1 MAAPGATAAPRFCD
15 GSGRDSVTTSR
26 EATPAPSL
34 TKVPCCAWSSTAT
47 RMVSRCAATVRSSL
61 PSVKEQIADH
71 LANRRVRPLTVC
83 SSASQAR
90 SAYAAYA
97 STPTGR
103 VMDVSRC
110 SDGPMPGSGE
120 TRPNPVFCAM
130 PTQPDH
136 TSAAAGAARTSS
148 GQDRTAL
155 VPEETAADRP
165 PRLD

>member
-1 MAAPGATAAPRFCD
+1 M
-15 GSGRDSVTTSR
+15 
-26 EATPAPSL
+26 
-34 TKVPCCAWSSTAT
+34 
-47 RMVSRCAATVRSSL
+47 

-71 LANRRVRPLTVC
+71 LANRRVRPLIAC
-83 SSASQAR
+83 SRASQAR

-110 SDGPMPGSGE
+110 RDGRMPGSGE
-120 TRPNPVFCAM
+120 TSPNPVFCAM

-148 GQDRTAL
+148 GQDRTVL
-155 VPEETAADRP
+155 PEEDIAGDRSATAGPAVRAGDRP
-165 PRLD
+165 PGPRSAVAPGRFMLAV

>member
-1 MAAPGATAAPRFCD
+1 M
-15 GSGRDSVTTSR
+15 
-26 EATPAPSL
+26 PS
-34 TKVPCCAWSSTAT
+34 A
-47 RMVSRCAATVRSSL
+47 
-61 PSVKEQIADH
+61 KEQIADH
-71 LANRRVRPLTVC
+71 LANRRVRPLIDG

-110 SDGPMPGSGE
+110 SDGRMPGSGE

-136 TSAAAGAARTSS
+136 TSAAAGTARTSS
-148 GQDRTAL
+148 GQDRTVL
-155 VPEETAADRP
+155 MPDETGADRSP
-165 PRLD
+165 PVGPVVRTAGGPPGSGSAVAPGRLTPAVSAAMGVTTVPAWR